1 MICHSYARFSSKIQA
16 EGDSLRRQQH
26 LASEFCKRK
35 GYVLSAHEYHDLGRS
50 SFKGDKQKALN
61 ALLKAIKDGQIK
73 PGETLLVEAI
83 DRLSRKEL
91 LDTQEMFSK
100 IFKAGVNIQIF
111 SPAEKLYEASKA
123 RNDLGMSIELTV
135 LAHQAHAYS
144 ELLSKRIKEDL
155 GQRRKRVREGSKGET
170 LSNRIP
176 GWLRREGDRLEI
188 IPEAREAV
196 EYAFKRTID
205 GVGRRVLL
213 REMNA
218 RFKPIGSSGAWNATA
233 LSLMLVGKRLRLPD
247 GKIVVARAVCG
258 ESVSTITG
266 EVFKPYPV
274 IITPK
279 RWEQAAAMYGRRCRK
294 KGPPTS
300 RVNLLA
306 GLLHWATDGSHGAIF
321 TMYQATSKTGVKR
334 ATRRYQ
340 SYKGRNDEPGADK
353 VTVEAEKLETMLL
366 EFMPRLNLDAKK
378 VDRRGEV
385 EDRIE
390 LLEAELRGVQQ
401 TAKDRPTGAAALATV
416 IATLAEQIDTL
427 RGELAAIGDAS
438 IRPTKDYRAKLAA
451 MRRGTNDERELLRDR
466 LLGIISAV
474 WVAPVKLGTFAASRV
489 KIVLEINFRDG
500 SRVRGIEIDGKL
512 IQAAAA
518 KPIREQVLAGLKVDA
533 ATYAKWVKLLG

>member
-1 MICHSYARFSSKIQA
+1 MICHSYARFSSKTQG
-16 EGDSLRRQQH
+16 EGDSLRRQQS
-26 LASEFCKRK
+26 LAVEFCKRK
-35 GYVLSAHEYHDLGRS
+35 GYTLSAQPYHDKGRS
-50 SFKGDKQKALN
+50 GFRGDKQKALK
-61 ALLKAIKDGQIK
+61 ALLQAVKDGQIK
-73 PGETLLVEAI
+73 SGETLIVEAI

-91 LDTQEMFSK
+91 LETNDMFTK
-100 IFKAGVNIQIF
+100 IFKAGVNIQIL
-111 SPAEKLYEASKA
+111 SPSEKLYEASKA
-123 RNDLGMSIELTV
+123 RNDLAMSIELTV
-135 LAHQAHAYS
+135 AAHAAHSYS
-144 ELLSKRIKEDL
+144 ELLSQRIKADL
-155 GQRRKRVREGSKGET
+155 GQRRNRVREQAKGET

-176 GWLRREGDRLEI
+176 GWLRREGDRLEV
-188 IPEAREAV
+188 IPEARQAV
-196 EYAFKRTID
+196 EYAFKRTIE

-306 GLLHWATDGSHGAIF
+306 GLLHWATDNSHGAIF
-321 TMYQATSKTGVKR
+321 TMYQPTNKKGVKR

-353 VTVEAEKLETMLL
+353 VTIEAEKLETMLL
-366 EFMPRLNLDAKK
+366 EFMPRLDLGAKK
-378 VDRRGEV
+378 ADRRGEV

-416 IATLAEQIDTL
+416 IATLAEQIDSL

-451 MRRGTNDERELLRDR
+451 MRRGTNEERELLRDR

-489 KIVLEINFRDG
+489 KIVLEIHFRDG
-500 SRVRGIEIDGKL
+500 SRVRGIEINGKL
-512 IQAAAA
+512 IQAGA
-518 KPIREQVLAGLKVDA
+518 KKPLRQEVIDGVRFDA
-533 ATYAKWVKLLG
+533 ATYAKWLKLLG